1 MNNLTVCLIVNSD
14 QVQIDNVSQALA
26 AERLEVV
33 VAHNFYAALDRIER
47 LKVDILITPLKSD
60 RIDGL
65 KLLKAAQQENPD
77 VGIIFISS
85 PKVLAM
91 DLGIKAMTLYET
103 SYFLTEPINAIHLRV
118 FLHKVLENQRL
129 HIENRKL
136 QSQIDDKVGLL
147 QITGNSPQIQEIRQ
161 LISQVAPTKA
171 TIMICGERGTGKELA
186 ARTIHYRSLRK
197 GQLAVLNCAASSES
211 MTESELFGNEQSED
225 TYHVRKGRFEIANGG
240 TLFLE
245 HVSELSLNNQ
255 EKLLHV
261 LRNQEFKKTDHNQKI
276 KIDVRI
282 ICSTSLNLEK
292 KVSDGKFME
301 DLYDRLSMV
310 KIELPPLRNRK
321 EDIPLLTKAFIEE
334 FCRENRE
341 GIKMMTPH
349 TLRLLMYYEWKGN
362 VRELRNII
370 EGIVISS
377 DRNELDED
385 DLPSPILESS
395 NKDGETLS
403 APMLA
408 EKTDCLS
415 KTINVAV
422 GMKMS
427 QIEREAIHATLS
439 HVNNNR
445 TKAAEILD
453 ISRQT
458 IFRKAKKYSLYKE

>member
-1 MNNLTVCLIVNSD
+1 MNDSKICLIVNSN
-14 QVQIDNVSQALA
+14 QVQMDNISRALA
-26 AERLEVV
+26 DKRLEVI
-33 VAHNFYAALDRIER
+33 VAQNFYAALDRIER

-65 KLLKAAQQENPD
+65 ELLKAAQQENPD

-85 PKVLAM
+85 PKILAM

-136 QSQIDDKVGLL
+136 QSQIDEKVGLL
-147 QITGNSPQIQEIRQ
+147 QITGNSPKIQEIRQ
-161 LISQVAPTKA
+161 LISQDAPTNA
-171 TIMICGERGTGKELA
+171 TVMICGERGTGKELA

-197 GQLAVLNCAASSES
+197 GRFAVLNCAASSES
-211 MTESELFGNEQSED
+211 VTESELFGNELSGD

-245 HVSELSLNNQ
+245 YVGELSLNSQ

-261 LRNQEFKKTDHNQKI
+261 LRNQEFKKTDKNQKI

-282 ICSTSLNLEK
+282 ICSTSLNLEE
-292 KVSDGKFME
+292 KVSDGRFMA
-301 DLYDRLSMV
+301 DLYDRLNIV
-310 KIELPPLRNRK
+310 KIELPPLRNRQ
-321 EDIPLLTKAFIEE
+321 EDIPLLIKAFIEE
-334 FCRENRE
+334 FCRENQG
-341 GIKMMTPH
+341 GIKMMTPR

-362 VRELRNII
+362 VRELRNVI
-370 EGIVISS
+370 EGIVILS

-385 DLPSPILESS
+385 DLPSHILESG
-395 NKDGETLS
+395 NVEEL
-403 APMLA
+403 PLA
-408 EKTDCLS
+408 STQAGKVDCLS
-415 KTINVAV
+415 KTINVEV

-453 ISRQT
+453 VSRQT

>member
-1 MNNLTVCLIVNSD
+1 MSDSTICLIVNSN
-14 QVQIDNVSQALA
+14 QVQMDSVSHALTD
-26 AERLEVV
+26 ERLEVV

-65 KLLKAAQQENPD
+65 ELLKAAQQENPD

-91 DLGIKAMTLYET
+91 DLGIKAMTSYET
-103 SYFLTEPINAIHLRV
+103 SYFLTEPINAVHLRV

-129 HIENRKL
+129 HIENRQL
-136 QSQIDDKVGLL
+136 QSQIDGKMGLL

-161 LISQVAPTKA
+161 LISQVAPTNA
-171 TIMICGERGTGKELA
+171 TVMIYGERGTGKELT

-197 GQLAVLNCAASSES
+197 GWFAVLNCAASSES
-211 MTESELFGNEQSED
+211 MTESELFGNERSGD
-225 TYHVRKGRFEIANGG
+225 TYYVRKGRFEMANGG

-245 HVSELSLNNQ
+245 HVGELSLSNQ

-261 LRNQEFKKTDHNQKI
+261 LRNQEFKKVDDNRKT

-282 ICSTSLNLEK
+282 VCSTSFNLEE
-292 KVSDGKFME
+292 KVSDGKFMA
-301 DLYDRLSMV
+301 DLYDRLNIV

-334 FCRENRE
+334 FGRENRG
-341 GIKMMTPH
+341 GIKMITPR
-349 TLRLLMYYEWKGN
+349 TLRFLMYYEWKGN
-362 VRELRNII
+362 VRELRNVI
-370 EGIVISS
+370 EGIVILS
-377 DRNELDED
+377 DRHELDED
-385 DLPSPILESS
+385 DLPSHILESE
-395 NKDGETLS
+395 NNGEAFSTS
-403 APMLA
+403 ILA
-408 EKTDCLS
+408 GKTGRLS
-415 KTINVAV
+415 KAINVEV

-453 ISRQT
+453 VSRQT
-458 IFRKAKKYSLYKE
+458 IFRKTKKYSLYKE